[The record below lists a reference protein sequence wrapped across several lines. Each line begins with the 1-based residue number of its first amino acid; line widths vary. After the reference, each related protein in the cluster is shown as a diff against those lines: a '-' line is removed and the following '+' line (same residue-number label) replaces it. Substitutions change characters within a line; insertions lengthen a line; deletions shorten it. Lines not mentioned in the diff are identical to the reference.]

1 MAKSRRRFGWLRKL
15 PSGRWQ
21 ASYLG
26 PDGQRRLAPGTFRM
40 RGEAERWMTLVEA
53 ELSVGRWTDPE
64 LQRVTLAEFG
74 DRWIAERPGL
84 RPRTVDLY
92 RWLFGKHVRPLL
104 GSVRLADLDAATVRR
119 WRYDLLD
126 GGVSPT
132 MAAKAYRLL
141 RAILMTA
148 LDDGII
154 ARNPCRIRGAGAE
167 PTPERPVLSVAQVF
181 ALAEQMPARYR
192 GLVIVTTFASLR
204 WGEVTALRRS
214 DVDLSTGVL
223 RVTLAFAERSTGEL
237 VLGPPKSRA
246 GVRAVTLP
254 GPVLAV
260 LAAHLI
266 DYGPSDETGLLFTG
280 DKGGPLRRSNFNRR
294 VGWIAA
300 VDRVGAPGLHF
311 HDLRHTGNTLA
322 AGSGASL
329 RDLMIRM
336 GHDSMRAALIYQH
349 ATRNADQ
356 HIADAL
362 ARDIEAQMEPADADP
377 DTARPRQPQQHADS
391 TRGRSDR
398 SVSGVQESEGG
409 GDLRFLG

>member
-1 MAKSRRRFGWLRKL
+1 MAKARRRFGWLRKL

-26 PDGQRRLAPGTFRM
+26 PDGQRRLAPDTFRT

-53 ELSVGRWTDPE
+53 ELSLGRWTDPE

-148 LDDGII
+148 LDDGSI
-154 ARNPCRIRGAGAE
+154 ARNPCRIRGAGSE
-167 PTPERPVLSVAQVF
+167 PTPERPILSVAQVF
-181 ALAEQMPARYR
+181 ALAEQMPPRY
-192 GLVIVTTFASLR
+192 GALVIVTTFASLR
-204 WGEVTALRRS
+204 WGEVTALRRC

-246 GVRAVTLP
+246 GVRVITLP
-254 GPVLAV
+254 SPVLAV
-260 LAAHLI
+260 LAAHLNE
-266 DYGPSDETGLLFTG
+266 YAPSDETGLLFTG

-362 ARDIEAQMEPADADP
+362 ARDIEAQTEPADAEP
-377 DTARPRQPQQHADS
+377 TRPAPGSRNSTRTAREAEATAR
-391 TRGRSDR
+391 
-398 SVSGVQESEGG
+398 
-409 GDLRFLG
+409 